1 MTAGEQVLAISSLS
15 SGSAADLLLHPIEGS
30 PSGEII
36 FKPTD
41 SFITEISN
49 YNLQANLDIISIS
62 SNLSKHDLTG
72 DIPVVVLSA
81 DLTETNLEGS
91 LCQ

>member
-1 MTAGEQVLAISSLS
+1 MTSGEQLLTISSLA
-15 SGSAADLLLHPIEGS
+15 SGTVAELLLHPIEGT

-36 FKPTD
+36 FKPAD
-41 SFITEISN
+41 SFVTELSS
-49 YNLQANLDIISIS
+49 YNLSGNLDIISIS
-62 SNLSKHDLTG
+62 SNLIKQDLTG
-72 DIPVVVLSA
+72 DIPVVILSA